1 MNRHQLEILCAVAEH
16 QSFSKAAAELY
27 LTQSPVSMQIKQLE
41 EELEIPLLDSFL
53 IKSPRR

>member
-1 MNRHQLEILCAVAEH
+1 MNRHQLEILRALAEH

-41 EELEIPLLDSFL
+41 EELEIPLLDIF
-53 IKSPRR
+53 PN